1 MAQHQGVFQFAYFR
15 SGDFWQRSTGEAR
28 GNRLRQSV
36 VFAMSVGYQGLRETA
51 AWLDLSGRG
60 KIRVSG
66 EDRARLLHAMCSQ
79 NIEAMTPGEGV
90 YGFFLNAQGR
100 ILADANIFCFEDHF
114 LLDTEPETARK
125 VFEHL
130 DRYIIADDVTLTDET
145 DTTATLAVEGPEAE
159 RALQDVCTP
168 DGVLLP
174 VQDGSSVPWRGS
186 VIAKVNSTG
195 APGYFIFMPAP
206 AKDEFA
212 RELSDLPQADSDE
225 ARVVRIENGKPRY
238 GEEITDRHL
247 VQETGQLRGV
257 HFSKGC
263 YLGQEIVE
271 RVRSRAQIHR
281 VLRRLELETKE
292 LLAAGTKLNAVTAP
306 AGLPSGEAAEIASSA
321 FSPALEK
328 VVALA
333 YVRTP
338 FAEPGT
344 VIDTGTFTARVL

>member
-1 MAQHQGVFQFAYFR
+1 MFNFAYFH
-15 SGDFWQRSTGEAR
+15 SGDFWQQRSVDAR
-28 GNRLRQSV
+28 RTRLQQRV
-36 VFAMSVGYQGLRETA
+36 VFAMSNGYQGLRETA
-51 AWLDLSGRG
+51 AWMDLSGRG
-60 KIRVSG
+60 KIRVAG

-79 NIEAMTPGEGV
+79 NIEAMKPGDGV
-90 YGFFLNAQGR
+90 YSFFLNAQGR
-100 ILADANIFCFEDHF
+100 ILADANIFCFEEHF

-125 VFEHL
+125 IFEHL
-130 DRYIIADDVTLTDET
+130 DRYIIADDVVLTDET
-145 DTTATLAVEGPEAE
+145 ETMATLAVEGPEAE
-159 RALQDVCTP
+159 AALQDICMA

-174 VQDGSSVPWRGS
+174 VTDGATVPWRGA

-195 APGYFIFMPAP
+195 ATGFFIFVPAA
-206 AKDEFA
+206 AKDEFVN
-212 RELSDLPQADSDE
+212 ELSELPQADADE

-281 VLRRLELETKE
+281 VLRRLELDTKE
-292 LLAAGTKLNAVTAP
+292 LLEAGTKLNAATTPP
-306 AGLPSGEAAEIASSA
+306 AEAAEIASAA
-321 FSPALEK
+321 FSPSLEK

-344 VIDTGTFTARVL
+344 VIDTGRYTARVL